1 MPQNNAFFRRNH
13 LAIQALANKFSSFRD
28 LTYDSIAH
36 WIDLFDFGH
45 GSLAL
50 KILEN
55 VFYVDQSKILA
66 AYKST
71 HQQLVNL
78 HSDLSNV
85 HFAGYGHAGSSAQI
99 MLYRY
104 KIANQL
110 RNTPLE
116 SHFINMSEIP
126 ELIRKTNPVIVFVDD
141 FIGTGDEATT
151 LWTGKKGDITLERP
165 ALQDIVPANAK
176 CYLAVAVGYEMGI
189 NKIQQYTPVT
199 VLPWQIFTERDRV
212 FSAANTQ
219 FSRNEKQLIMDY
231 CRRTHCQ
238 FVTGYGDT
246 QSLVVFEH
254 NCPNDSLPILWFEGP
269 HWKGLFSRR

>member
-1 MPQNNAFFRRNH
+1 MPQGNSFFRRNH
-13 LAIQALANKFSSFRD
+13 LAIQKLANKFSSFRD
-28 LTYDSIAH
+28 LTYDSIVH

-45 GSLAL
+45 GNLAL

-78 HSDLSNV
+78 QGDLSNV
-85 HFAGYGHAGSSAQI
+85 YFAGYGHAGSSAQI

-104 KIANQL
+104 KIANEL

-116 SHFINMSEIP
+116 PHFINMSEIP
-126 ELIRKTNPVIVFVDD
+126 EVARKTNSVIVFVDD

-151 LWTGKKGDITLERP
+151 LWTGKKGDIILERP
-165 ALQDIVPANAK
+165 ALQDIVPPNTK
-176 CYLAVAVGYEMGI
+176 CYLAVAVGYENGI
-189 NKIQQYTPVT
+189 NRFQQNAPII

-212 FSAANTQ
+212 FSTANSQ
-219 FSRNEKQLIMDY
+219 FTPNEKSLIMGY
-231 CRRTHCQ
+231 CRRTRCQ

-254 NCPNDSLPILWFEGP
+254 NCPNDSLPILWFESP
-269 HWKGLFSRR
+269 NWKGLFVRR